1 MIRTKPKGIV
11 PPGTHVVTVL
21 TAENQRVPWRRSPEN
36 PAGEVLTLRLSA
48 GQEYRL
54 VYTDLPIDKPALLA
68 IVAASFGIAAQD
80 MQPEKLEGRTATVQI
95 DYVTTRRGLD
105 KPIVQAWLPAPA
117 KQEPAAKRL

>member
-1 MIRTKPKGIV
+1 VTQTKSKGIV
-11 PPGTHVVTVL
+11 PAGIHVVTVL

-36 PAGEVLTLRLSA
+36 PAGDVLTLRLSA
-48 GQEYRL
+48 GHEHRL
-54 VYTDLPIDKPALLA
+54 IYTDLPIDKPSLMA

-95 DYVTTRRGLD
+95 AYVQTRRGLD

-117 KQEPAAKRL
+117 KQESAAKRL